1 MHAFKQVSITIL
13 ASLTLLGSGCGKD
26 RDDNRYESPKT
37 VEVEANRDGDFVKVR
52 ERDTS
57 ELRSRLARIDARI
70 DQLRA
75 KGDEASTKLAD
86 DLRVRRDQLAVR
98 LDRASGE
105 TETTWDAFKRDV
117 GTTYDK
123 LEREVDDALD

>member
-1 MHAFKQVSITIL
+1 MLTFKHFSIAIL
-13 ASLTLLGSGCGKD
+13 SCATLLGSGCGKD

-37 VEVEANRDGDFVKVR
+37 VDVDVNRDGDFVKVR

-57 ELRSRLARIDARI
+57 ELRARMARIDNRI
-70 DQLRA
+70 AALRA

-98 LDRASGE
+98 LDKAGDE
-105 TETTWDAFKRDV
+105 TATTWDAFKRDV
-117 GTTYDK
+117 SDTYDK